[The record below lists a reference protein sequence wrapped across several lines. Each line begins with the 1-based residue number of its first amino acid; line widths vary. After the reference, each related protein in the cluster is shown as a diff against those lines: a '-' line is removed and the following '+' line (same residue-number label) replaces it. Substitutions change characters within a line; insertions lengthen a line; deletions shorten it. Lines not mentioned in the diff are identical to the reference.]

1 MSMTFINKKINVHH
15 IEWRM
20 ARIPLP
26 LNPGNAPPDEVA
38 QAFRLSPAFAKAI
51 AGYSAAIYGPIHL
64 SMREREG
71 VRMRIAQIN
80 QCEICL
86 NFRIPELLEQGV
98 TEAFYKE
105 VIHWQNSPLLSTRER
120 LAIEYAELFLTK
132 HLSITD
138 DFFIE
143 LNRHFTNTEIFE
155 LTSIIAGLLTNGRLM
170 QVLKLNQSCSLH
182 FAPEDEII
190 I

>member
-1 MSMTFINKKINVHH
+1 
-15 IEWRM
+15 
-20 ARIPLP
+20 
-26 LNPGNAPPDEVA
+26 
-38 QAFRLSPAFAKAI
+38 
-51 AGYSAAIYGPIHL
+51 
-64 SMREREG
+64 
-71 VRMRIAQIN
+71 MRIAQIN

-86 NFRIPELLEQGV
+86 SFRIPELLEQGV

-120 LAIEYAELFLTK
+120 LAIEYAELFLTN
-132 HLSITD
+132 HLCITD

-155 LTSIIAGLLTNGRLM
+155 LTSIIAGLLANGRLM
-170 QVLKLNQSCSLH
+170 QVLKLNQACNLN

>member
-1 MSMTFINKKINVHH
+1 MLIKWPFASKDPPRI
-15 IEWRM
+15 M

-26 LNPGNAPPDEVA
+26 LLSQNPASDEVVR
-38 QAFRLSPAFAKAI
+38 AFSLSPAFTKAI
-51 AGYSAAIYGPIHL
+51 AGYSAAIYGAIHL

-120 LAIEYAELFLTK
+120 LAIEYAELFLTN
-132 HLSITD
+132 HLSISD
-138 DFFIE
+138 DFFTE
-143 LNRHFTNTEIFE
+143 LNKHFTNTELFE
-155 LTSIIAGLLTNGRLM
+155 LTSIIAGLLANGRLM
-170 QVLKLNQSCSLH
+170 QVLKLNQSCSLT
-182 FAPEDEII
+182 FEPEDEII